1 MIWDWTYVDTV
12 DDHVDNDFDDDV
24 DDDGDDAD
32 DVDDDVQGAGGRF
45 HHREAQVI
53 ARPWEALGTTQGLLW
68 LPGPCPPPLEQNNCF
83 EKIMIGSHE
92 LMKKKKN

>member
-1 MIWDWTYVDTV
+1 MIWDWTYVDAV
-12 DDHVDNDFDDDV
+12 DDDVDNDFDDD
-24 DDDGDDAD
+24 DDDDDDAD

-68 LPGPCPPPLEQNNCF
+68 LPGPCPPPLN
-83 EKIMIGSHE
+83 KIIAS
-92 LMKKKKN
+92 KK